1 MGVLTLIGGLTVTLI
16 VVLWAVVKLLKYR
29 LSVDD
34 DDDRRAAEDM
44 IGQVVQLSRTVI
56 LLMAVAEFWPG
67 IASFSADAFDLLT
80 NAL

>member
-16 VVLWAVVKLLKYR
+16 VVLWAVTKLFKYR

-34 DDDRRAAEDM
+34 DDDRRATEDM
-44 IGQVVQLSRTVI
+44 IGQVVQLSYTVI

-67 IASFSADAFDLLT
+67 IASFAADTFDLLT

>member
-16 VVLWAVVKLLKYR
+16 VVLWAVVKLFKYR

-44 IGQVVQLSRTVI
+44 IGQVVQLSYTVI
-56 LLMAVAEFWPG
+56 LLMVVAEFWPG
-67 IASFSADAFDLLT
+67 IASFSADTFDLIT
-80 NAL
+80 TAL